1 MHIVDE
7 LIAERATRLM
17 SRETLY
23 NLIKPTLN
31 RALLYD
37 IAVKLADDVRPMTGR
52 QAFEHVSDIVQPDI
66 TVSGLEN
73 LPPSGPCIVIS
84 NHPTGLA
91 DGIAVFE
98 ILNEKRPD
106 HIYLANADALR
117 VIPKCED
124 IIIPV
129 EWVKAKRNVSKTRE
143 TLSKTRTAFKKDRC
157 VVIFPSGS
165 LAKLTW
171 RGLVDRPWESS
182 AAMLAKKYDIPIIP
196 LNIDARNSSLYYFFS
211 LVNDELRDITLFRE
225 LLNKKGQKFRM
236 TFGEIIQ
243 PKKLP
248 RNAEQATEI
257 VRRIVESL

>member
-124 IIIPV
+124 IIQ
-129 EWVKAKRNVSKTRE
+129 
-143 TLSKTRTAFKKDRC
+143 
-157 VVIFPSGS
+157 VVWP
-165 LAKLTW
+165 
-171 RGLVDRPWESS
+171 
-182 AAMLAKKYDIPIIP
+182 
-196 LNIDARNSSLYYFFS
+196 N
-211 LVNDELRDITLFRE
+211 
-225 LLNKKGQKFRM
+225 
-236 TFGEIIQ
+236 
-243 PKKLP
+243 
-248 RNAEQATEI
+248 
-257 VRRIVESL
+257 